1 MTPDPFK
8 SLQYHLDKQGQ
19 DTLYKLA
26 QWAKVLGYINV
37 TLGGFNGIIA
47 IPLLFGGHR
56 MAALSVPSIFMSGI
70 LIYMGLQ
77 LTGAAANLRF
87 AGLNEN
93 DKGFSD
99 ALVKIQNFFFPV
111 CNSLSNW
118 LYPGPI
124 DAGPR
129 PDGQRRIPR
138 ADAPGSGYCFYLI
151 S

>member
-26 QWAKVLGYINV
+26 QWSKVLGYINV

-47 IPLLFGGHR
+47 IPLLFGGHK

-77 LTGAAANLRF
+77 LIGAAANLRF

-99 ALVKIQNFFFPV
+99 ALVKIQKFFF
-111 CNSLSNW
+111 LSAT
-118 LYPGPI
+118 L
-124 DAGPR
+124 
-129 PDGQRRIPR
+129 
-138 ADAPGSGYCFYLI
+138 YLI
-151 S
+151 GFILVLLMLGLGLMASGGFPELMPQDPATVSI

>member
-1 MTPDPFK
+1 MAPEPFK

-37 TLGGFNGIIA
+37 TLGGFNSTIA

-56 MAALSVPSIFMSGI
+56 MAVLSVPSIFMSGI

-87 AGLNEN
+87 AGLHDN

-99 ALVKIQNFFFPV
+99 ALVKIQKFFF
-111 CNSLSNW
+111 LSAT
-118 LYPGPI
+118 L
-124 DAGPR
+124 
-129 PDGQRRIPR
+129 
-138 ADAPGSGYCFYLI
+138 YLI
-151 S
+151 GFILVLLMLGLGLMASGGFPELMPQDPATVSI

>member
-1 MTPDPFK
+1 MAPEPFK

-99 ALVKIQNFFFPV
+99 ALVKIQKFF
-111 CNSLSNW
+111 SLSAT
-118 LYPGPI
+118 L
-124 DAGPR
+124 
-129 PDGQRRIPR
+129 
-138 ADAPGSGYCFYLI
+138 YLI
-151 S
+151 GFIMILLMLGLGLMASDGFPELMPQNPATVSI

>member
-1 MTPDPFK
+1 MTPEPFK

-37 TLGGFNGIIA
+37 TLGGFNSIIA

-56 MAALSVPSIFMSGI
+56 MAVLSVPSIFMSGI

-87 AGLNEN
+87 AGLHDN

-99 ALVKIQNFFFPV
+99 ALVKIQKFFF
-111 CNSLSNW
+111 LSAT
-118 LYPGPI
+118 L
-124 DAGPR
+124 
-129 PDGQRRIPR
+129 
-138 ADAPGSGYCFYLI
+138 YLI
-151 S
+151 GFILVLLMLGLGLMASGGFPELMPQDPATVSI

>member
-47 IPLLFGGHR
+47 IPLLFGEQR
-56 MAALSVPSIFMSGI
+56 LAAISIPSIFMSGI
-70 LIYMGLQ
+70 LIYMGIQ
-77 LTGAAANLRF
+77 LTGAAINLRF
-87 AGLNEN
+87 AGMNES

-99 ALVKIQNFFFPV
+99 ALVKIQKFFF
-111 CNSLSNW
+111 LSAT
-118 LYPGPI
+118 L
-124 DAGPR
+124 
-129 PDGQRRIPR
+129 
-138 ADAPGSGYCFYLI
+138 YLI
-151 S
+151 GFILVLLMLGLGLMASGGFRELVPQDPATVSI

>member
-1 MTPDPFK
+1 MAPEPFT
-8 SLQYHLDKQGQ
+8 SLQYHLDKPGQ
-19 DTLYKLA
+19 EGLFKLA
-26 QWAKVLGYINV
+26 QWARILGYINV

-56 MAALSVPSIFMSGI
+56 LAAISVPSIFMSGI

-99 ALVKIQNFFFPV
+99 ALGEIQKFFFLNDLL
-111 CNSLSNW
+111 C
-118 LYPGPI
+118 GFF
-124 DAGPR
+124 
-129 PDGQRRIPR
+129 
-138 ADAPGSGYCFYLI
+138 CFF
-151 S
+151 

>member
-37 TLGGFNGIIA
+37 TLGGFNSIIA
-47 IPLLFGGHR
+47 IPLLFGGHK

-77 LTGAAANLRF
+77 LTGA
-87 AGLNEN
+87 
-93 DKGFSD
+93 
-99 ALVKIQNFFFPV
+99 
-111 CNSLSNW
+111 
-118 LYPGPI
+118 
-124 DAGPR
+124 
-129 PDGQRRIPR
+129 
-138 ADAPGSGYCFYLI
+138 
-151 S
+151 

>member
-26 QWAKVLGYINV
+26 QWSKVLGYINV

-56 MAALSVPSIFMSGI
+56 MAALSVPSIFMFGI

-99 ALVKIQNFFFPV
+99 ALVKIQNFFF
-111 CNSLSNW
+111 LSAT
-118 LYPGPI
+118 L
-124 DAGPR
+124 
-129 PDGQRRIPR
+129 
-138 ADAPGSGYCFYLI
+138 YLI
-151 S
+151 GFILVLLMLGLGLMASGGFPELMPQDPATVSI

>member
-1 MTPDPFK
+1 MAPEPFT
-8 SLQYHLDKQGQ
+8 SLQYHLDKPGQ
-19 DTLYKLA
+19 DALYKLA
-26 QWAKVLGYINV
+26 QWARILGYINV

-56 MAALSVPSIFMSGI
+56 LIAIFVPSIFMSGI

-99 ALVKIQNFFFPV
+99 ALVKIQKFFF
-111 CNSLSNW
+111 LSAT
-118 LYPGPI
+118 L
-124 DAGPR
+124 
-129 PDGQRRIPR
+129 
-138 ADAPGSGYCFYLI
+138 YLI
-151 S
+151 GFILVLLMLGLGLMASGGFPELMPQDPATVSI